1 MIKAF
6 WHISSLSFGKALTGI
21 SFLLLLLLA
30 VSDISAQGVTK
41 VSGNVYDSQTKE
53 PLPFVNITFENTSVG
68 TTTDLDGYFEIDS
81 RFVSDNLCAS
91 FLSFK
96 TQCQRIE
103 IEGKNRKLEFYLEPE
118 SLQLENVTIVAKKG
132 KYRKKNNPAVELMR
146 KVIDNKSENR
156 LEGQD
161 HYSYDKYERIE
172 LDLNNVTE
180 AFKDKRL
187 FNKFDLLWNYLDT
200 SEVNGKVYLPMYLRE
215 VNSKV
220 YYRGDPESKKE
231 VREAIMNT
239 KFDESVDDE
248 SITDL
253 LDFLYQD
260 IDIYDNTIP
269 LLDNNFISPISP
281 LALNFYRF
289 YILDTTY
296 VNGINSIRLGFIPRN
311 KSNFGF
317 TGDLYVSNDSSQH
330 YVTRADFGIIGNINL
345 NFVNDIEVIQDFVP
359 FEDAYIK
366 TRDDLVIDYSI
377 SKNGVGFYGTRTLG
391 LENFSFEPAPDPSV
405 FDGLEN
411 VVTLDGAYDLS
422 DEYWAENRMLE
433 LTENQENLY
442 EMIDTLTNLPAYK
455 RLVTGVKI
463 ATTGFIPFP
472 QFEIGPLVTFYSF
485 NQVEGSRVRFGAET
499 NFGFSKKWFAD
510 GYLAYGFRDKRF
522 KGKAALTY
530 TFNSDWR
537 SNPRHFVRAIY
548 QEEATFPGQA
558 LQFLQQDNVLL
569 SARRGNTTRMILEKE
584 KRFEYTREA
593 SSLALD
599 LWFSDKTTD
608 PYGELTLPFINETGQ
623 TELLT
628 DLQTTSFG
636 IGLEFAPN
644 KQFLQGRQFRTPIIN
659 QFPIW
664 TFRYETSFDN
674 FLGSDY
680 SYHRIDLGFFKRFNI
695 SVLGHTNVGVEA
707 GKIFGDLPYILLF
720 VPRANQSFSYQRES
734 FNLMNF
740 LEFVSDDYVFFR
752 AEHFFKGFFLNRVP
766 LLKKLGLREIA
777 SFKAVYGTLSDS
789 NNPALNSSIPNY
801 TLNAED
807 IPLTYTFE
815 DGVPYIEASIGVSNI
830 FKVLRIDLVRR
841 LTYLDH
847 PNVPNLFNV
856 EGLGIRARFKVEF

>member
-1 MIKAF
+1 MIELFRSINSTFIHDMRFK
-6 WHISSLSFGKALTGI
+6 LGLL
-21 SFLLLLLLA
+21 FLLLLSSGMA
-30 VSDISAQGVTK
+30 TGQGVTK
-41 VSGNVYDSQTKE
+41 VSGKVFDAETKE
-53 PLPFVNITFENTSVG
+53 PLPFVNISFENTSVG

-81 RFVSDNLCAS
+81 RFVTDNLCAS

-103 IEGKNRKLEFYLEPE
+103 VEGKNRKLEFYLE
-118 SLQLENVTIVAKKG
+118 SDRLELEEVTIVAKRG
-132 KYRKKNNPAVELMR
+132 RYRKKNNPAVELMR
-146 KVIDNKSENR
+146 KVIDNKGENR

-161 HYSYDKYERIE
+161 YYSYDKYERIE
-172 LDLNNVTE
+172 LDLNNVTQE
-180 AFKDKRL
+180 FQDRKL

-215 VNSKV
+215 VNSQV
-220 YYRGDPESKKE
+220 YYRSNPEDKKE
-231 VREAIMNT
+231 IRTAIKNT

-289 YILDTTY
+289 YILDTTD

-345 NFVNDIEVIQDFVP
+345 NFVNDIQVIQDFIP
-359 FEDAYIK
+359 YEDAYIK
-366 TRDDLVIDYSI
+366 TRDDLTIDYSV
-377 SKNGVGFYGTRTLG
+377 SKNGIGFYGTRTLG
-391 LENFSFEPAPDPSV
+391 FENFSFEPTEDPSV
-405 FDGLEN
+405 FDGLER
-411 VVTLDGAYDLS
+411 VVTVEGAYNQS
-422 DEYWAENRMLE
+422 EEYWQGNRMLA
-433 LTENQENLY
+433 LTENQEGLY
-442 EMIDTLTNLPAYK
+442 QMIDTLTNLPAYK

-472 QFEIGPLVTFYSF
+472 RFEIGPLATFYSF
-485 NQVEGSRVRFGAET
+485 NQVEGSRVRIGAET

-510 GYLAYGFRDKRF
+510 GYLAYGFRDERF

-537 SNPRHFVRAIY
+537 SNPRHFIRAIY

-558 LQFLQQDNVLL
+558 IQFLQQDNVLL

-584 KRFEYTREA
+584 RRFEYTREA
-593 SSLALD
+593 ASLAID
-599 LWFSDKTTD
+599 VYFSDKTTD
-608 PYGELTLPFINETGQ
+608 PYGELILPFINENG
-623 TELLT
+623 ENEFLD

-664 TFRYETSFDN
+664 TFRYENSFEN
-674 FLGSDY
+674 FLGSDFT
-680 SYHRIDLGFFKRFNI
+680 YHRFDVGFFKRFNLSI
-695 SVLGHTNVGVEA
+695 LGHTNIGIEA
-707 GKIFGDLPYILLF
+707 GKIFGDIPYILLF
-720 VPRANQSFSYQRES
+720 VPRANQSFSYQRQS

-777 SFKAVYGTLSDS
+777 SFKAVYGTLNDE
-789 NNPALNSSIPNY
+789 NNPALNRGIPNF
-801 TLNAED
+801 TEND
-807 IPLTYTFE
+807 QGIPLTYTFE

-830 FKVLRIDLVRR
+830 FKVLRVDLVRR